1 MDQLI
6 LNASERRSAG
16 VNFQADHKPLAEL
29 LHRAGEGDRDAFTT
43 FYQLT
48 SHRVYGLARRV
59 IVDSEIAHDATQEI
73 FLIVWQDA
81 HKYNPTIGNP
91 MAWLMTITH
100 RRAVDKVRS
109 EQARTD
115 RDALWGVANHSPDY
129 DVVAETVTTR
139 MEAQSVTACLG
150 SLSAAQREAISLAY
164 YNGLTYR
171 EVAERLSI
179 PLPTIKTRIRDG
191 LKHLRTCLDEGPTK

>member
-1 MDQLI
+1 M
-6 LNASERRSAG
+6 
-16 VNFQADHKPLAEL
+16 NFQADHKTLAEL
-29 LHRAGEGDRDAFTT
+29 LHRTGEGDRNAFTE

-48 SHRVYGLARRV
+48 AGRVYSLARRV
-59 IVDSEIAHDATQEI
+59 IVDAEITHDATQEI

-81 HKYNPTIGNP
+81 HKYNPTMGNP

-115 RDALWGVANHSPDY
+115 RDARWGIASHNPGY

-139 MEAQSVTACLG
+139 IEAQSVTTCLR
-150 SLSAAQREAISLAY
+150 SLSPAQQEAISLAY

-171 EVAERLSI
+171 EVAERLSA

-191 LKHLRTCLDEGPTK
+191 LKHLRTCLEEGTTE

>member
-1 MDQLI
+1 MD
-6 LNASERRSAG
+6 
-16 VNFQADHKPLAEL
+16 FQADHKPLAEL

-48 SHRVYGLARRV
+48 SGRVYGLARRV
-59 IVDSEIAHDATQEI
+59 IIDTEIAHDVTQEI
-73 FLIVWQDA
+73 FLLVWQDA

-115 RDALWGVANHSPDY
+115 RDARWGVANHSPDY

-139 MEAQSVTACLG
+139 IEAQSVTTCLG
-150 SLSAAQREAISLAY
+150 SLSPAQREAISLAY